1 MMRRTLWLAAI
12 AALIAP
18 VTASAINFQIE
29 GFYGLERPPT
39 TSFSAAVSGT
49 TNQPSASD
57 LYKSSLQLAGGDVL
71 LNLNGLELGAIADV
85 TFGNNTASQTALGA
99 LVGLGISPGPFK
111 LDLLAEA
118 GGHRYGNF
126 AKHPDV
132 VTSSSSSEWL
142 AYVGLRPGISF
153 QVAGPVTLG
162 VWGFVRW
169 DVTTH
174 NLPVTVGSANAGSA
188 GSYKLGGTTLGAT
201 LRLGIG
207 F

>member
-1 MMRRTLWLAAI
+1 MRRIQGLAVAV
-12 AALIAP
+12 ALIAP
-18 VTASAINFQIE
+18 VAAKGIDLQIE

-49 TNQPSASD
+49 GSASH
-57 LYKSSLQLAGGDVL
+57 LYETSLQFAGGDVL
-71 LNLNGLELGAIADV
+71 LNLNGFELGAIADV

-99 LVGLGISPGPFK
+99 LVGLGIGGGPGNVK

-126 AKHPDV
+126 ARHPDV
-132 VTSSSSSEWL
+132 VTSSSSSQWL

-153 QVAGPVTLG
+153 PIAGPLTIG

-169 DVTTH
+169 DVTSRD
-174 NLPVTVGSANAGSA
+174 LPVTVGSAASQ
-188 GSYKLGGTTLGAT
+188 GSYKLGGTTVGAAV
-201 LRLGIG
+201 RVG
-207 F
+207 FDL